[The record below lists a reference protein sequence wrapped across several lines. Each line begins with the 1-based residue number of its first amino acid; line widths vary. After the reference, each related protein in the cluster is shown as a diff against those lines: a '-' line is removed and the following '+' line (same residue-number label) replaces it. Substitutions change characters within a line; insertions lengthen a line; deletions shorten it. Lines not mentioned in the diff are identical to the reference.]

1 MPRRRVDMS
10 QEWPGEASPDHSH
23 LRSTRRLSA
32 SASTLTSRRLGGS
45 PEAPQSPSVRR
56 LPQLLECPFPY
67 LPDPFPRDPHQRPDL
82 LERHRLA
89 AFLEAVIEVQNLA
102 LARRQVLLEDAVDEL
117 AHQLAVRLLLDLA
130 AFLAGK
136 PLAQRR
142 RVLIGAVHRRVERRS
157 EERRVGKECR
167 SRWSP
172 YH

>member
-1 MPRRRVDMS
+1 MRG
-10 QEWPGEASPDHSH
+10 QEVLFLTPQAVSPLCVCASS
-23 LRSTRRLSA
+23 LCLS
-32 SASTLTSRRLGGS
+32 SGGS
-45 PEAPQSPSVRR
+45 PEAPQSPSVGR
-56 LPQLLECPFPY
+56 LPQLFECPFPY